1 MRTANRKEIK
11 DTVIEIASQVFSFNK
26 NGIDESL
33 KAGDSEEWDS
43 LGHIKLFFALE
54 KKFQIKFST
63 QDIVRADSIEK
74 IIHKVTE
81 LLQ

>member
-11 DTVIEIASQVFSFNK
+11 DTVIEIASQVFSLNK
-26 NGIDESL
+26 NIVDESL
-33 KAGDSEEWDS
+33 KTGDREEWDS

-54 KKFQIKFST
+54 KKFKIKFST
-63 QDIVRADSIEK
+63 QDIIQTDSIEK

-81 LLQ
+81 LLL